1 VKYTPDQY
9 LQARVDAA
17 KRALDERNVRL
28 AAMREDGVNRFTGY
42 DTGALF
48 GAKGRWFGP
57 KDTKWGA
64 GYEDRITHEK
74 RGESSA
80 WYQWQLV
87 HDVMIAQGRID
98 ADAAARGGRG
108 LQGVGSMI
116 NLDSWDVLGEIFS
129 TIVEKEN
136 PFDVPVGGN

>member
-1 VKYTPDQY
+1 VK
-9 LQARVDAA
+9 
-17 KRALDERNVRL
+17 
-28 AAMREDGVNRFTGY
+28 RFSGY
-42 DTGALF
+42 DTGAML

-64 GYEDRITHEK
+64 GYEDRITHPK

-87 HDVMIAQGRID
+87 HDTMLAQGRID
-98 ADAAARGGRG
+98 AETAARGGRG
-108 LQGVGSMI
+108 LQGVGGHI
-116 NLDSWDVLGEIFS
+116 NLDSWDVLGEIYA

-136 PFDVPVGGN
+136 PFDVPIKKVEGKE